1 MERKRIC
8 VIGAGTMGSGIA
20 AHLANIGHEVTLLD
34 RTRQEAQAAME
45 RAKRARPP
53 HFRLEGTAETIRL
66 GGTDQDLDA
75 VKTADWVCEAV
86 VEKPGVKKAIFSL
99 IEPLLGPEAM
109 ISTNTSGLE
118 IGTLA
123 EGRSESFRRRFMGV
137 HFFNPPRWLKLLELI
152 PTPETDAAEL
162 ERMTRFLEKSAARRV
177 VLAKDTPGFI
187 ANRYGMWCMYWAT
200 SCAEAL
206 GLSVEEADLITGPFM
221 GRPKSGTFRLNDLVG
236 LDVMEDIAQNLMT
249 RRPEDPRTS
258 RFLEAKTVRALLAK
272 GWLGGKSGQGYYRR
286 EGRELMAL
294 DLGTLAYRQM
304 REASFD
310 SIEALKREPLG
321 SRLSK
326 ALELKDPVGEFLRRF
341 LPPALAYA
349 VELQAEVSHS
359 PEDFDRVMRW
369 GFGWEQGPFELIDS
383 IGSAAVGL
391 DQAPFYQCDKVRLVA
406 GGHAPLKVEPEFAPL
421 ESYPVL
427 DEREGLRVRDLGDG
441 VHAVC
446 LTTKLGVVGP
456 PVVRALHG
464 LLDEGALD
472 RFVLATE
479 GPCYS
484 VGFDL
489 KFFRQAILDKDDRAI
504 AEAIESLQSLAMRF
518 TSMRSVAALHGW
530 SLGGGLELAL
540 GCAAIAADAEAKIG
554 LPEAKVGLLPGGGGS
569 AQMRSR
575 ARPDAHGVADM
586 IVALTEG
593 KVCENASE
601 AMAFGFLGPNDLIV
615 EHPDRLI
622 TDAKEL
628 AKTVEPTSR
637 PWPEVTGPASGIAEK
652 ALKAL
657 QAKGELT
664 DHDLL
669 IGEKL
674 RNILGKSDSFELALR
689 KEREAFFSLAH
700 EGLTLG
706 RIAHMLET
714 GKPLRN

>member
-34 RTRQEAQAAME
+34 RSRQEAHAAME

-53 HFRLEGTAETIRL
+53 HFRLEATADTIRL
-66 GGTDQDLDA
+66 GGTDEDLDA
-75 VKTADWVCEAV
+75 VKAADWVCEAV

-99 IEPLLGPEAM
+99 IDPLLRPDAM

-152 PTPETDAAEL
+152 PTPETDAE
-162 ERMTRFLEKSAARRV
+162 EMRRMTQFLEESAARRV

-200 SCAEAL
+200 ACAESL

-221 GRPKSGTFRLNDLVG
+221 GRPKTGTFRLNDLVG

-249 RRPEDPRTS
+249 RRPEDPRIN
-258 RFLEAKTVRALLAK
+258 RFLEAKSVRTLLSK
-272 GWLGGKSGQGYYRR
+272 GWLGGKTGQGYYRR

-321 SRLSK
+321 PRLAK
-326 ALELKDPVGEFLRRF
+326 ALELKDPVGEFVRRF

-349 VELQAEVSHS
+349 VELQDEVSHS

-383 IGSAAVGL
+383 IGAAALGL
-391 DQAPFYQCDKVRLVA
+391 DQEPFYQENRVRLVA
-406 GGHAPLKVEPEFAPL
+406 GGHSALKAEPEFAPL
-421 ESYPVL
+421 ASYPIL
-427 DEREGLRVRDLGDG
+427 EEREGVRVRDLGEG

-446 LTTKLGVVGP
+446 ITTKLGVVGP
-456 PVVRALHG
+456 PVVRAMHA
-464 LLDEGALD
+464 LLDEGGLD

-479 GPCYS
+479 GPCFS

-504 AEAIESLQSLAMRF
+504 AEAIESLQSLAMRL
-518 TSMRSVAALHGW
+518 SGMNSVAALHGW

-554 LPEAKVGLLPGGGGS
+554 LPEAKVGLIPGGGGT

-575 ARPDAHGVADM
+575 ARPDAHGLAEM
-586 IVALTEG
+586 IVALAEG

-601 AMAFGFLGPNDLIV
+601 AMALGFLGARDRIV

-622 TDAKEL
+622 TDAREL
-628 AKTVEPTSR
+628 AKAVETGHR
-637 PWPEVTGPASGIAEK
+637 PWSEVTGPASGIAEK

-674 RNILGKSDSFELALR
+674 RSILSKSESFDQALM

-706 RIAHMLET
+706 RITHMLET